1 MLSSQK
7 SETQW
12 TVPSFFGMI
21 KVRDAHCEALQISKT
36 PISQSHISSALKPQ
50 DAYAQLDMHVDD
62 VE

>member
-1 MLSSQK
+1 
-7 SETQW
+7 
-12 TVPSFFGMI
+12 MI